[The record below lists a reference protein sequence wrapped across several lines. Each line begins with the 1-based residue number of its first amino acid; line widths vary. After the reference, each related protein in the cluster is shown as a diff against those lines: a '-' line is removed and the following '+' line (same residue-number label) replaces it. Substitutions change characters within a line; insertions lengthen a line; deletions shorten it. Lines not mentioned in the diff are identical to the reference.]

1 MSRIVKINGVD
12 HKRDEIPD
20 DLKEKF
26 SIFEDKEYWKNVS
39 KLQREREWKESTRAH
54 KVSSI
59 VFIFCIVFVVTF
71 SFISFFSN
79 VSTTIAL
86 QGIWLVLFI
95 LLLASLCGS
104 SLFLFVT
111 KNEKLSIENNLFN
124 KTVSFLLGGFG
135 VAILCTTAVFS
146 GLPSVL
152 HYLTSAKGELVVTV
166 VDKKES
172 SSRYQCSPGLI
183 IKEFTWYGSDR
194 ICPERTVYNKIKIG
208 NKIRINGNVSP
219 FGVQANFISQ

>member
-20 DLKEKF
+20 DLKEKL

-39 KLQREREWKESTRAH
+39 KLQREREWNESTLPH

-59 VFIFCIVFVVTF
+59 VFLFCIAFAVTF

-79 VSTTIAL
+79 VSTTIEF
-86 QGIWLVLFI
+86 QGIWLVLCI

-104 SLFLFVT
+104 SLFLFKT
-111 KNEKLSIENNLFN
+111 KKVKLTNENSLFK

-135 VAILCTTAVFS
+135 IALLCSTAVFS
-146 GLPSVL
+146 GLPSIL

-194 ICPERTVYNKIKIG
+194 ICPERTVYNKVQIG
-208 NKIRINGNVSP
+208 NKILINGSISP
-219 FGVQANFISQ
+219 FGVEANFISQ

>member
-12 HKRDEIPD
+12 YKHDEIPD
-20 DLKEKF
+20 HLKEKLN
-26 SIFEDKEYWKNVS
+26 IFEDKEYWEKVS
-39 KLQREREWKESTRAH
+39 KLQRKREWNESTLPY

-59 VFIFCIVFVVTF
+59 AFLFCILFAVTF

-79 VSTTIAL
+79 VSTTIEL
-86 QGIWLVLFI
+86 RGLWLVLCI
-95 LLLASLCGS
+95 LLLASLLGS
-104 SLFLFVT
+104 SLLIFIT
-111 KNEKLSIENNLFN
+111 KKEKLLNENSLL
-124 KTVSFLLGGFG
+124 KRTVFFLVGGFG
-135 VAILCTTAVFS
+135 IALLCSTAVFS

-152 HYLTSAKGELVVTV
+152 HYITSEKGEFIVTV

-194 ICPERTVYNKIKIG
+194 ICPKSTVYNKVKIG
-208 NKIRINGNVSP
+208 NEILITGNVSS
-219 FGVQANFISQ
+219 FGVEAHFISL